1 MRVTSIVLFFLLILP
16 LCSGAEQLSVT
27 VLPITVRQ
35 DGAYAYLN
43 PTIRQMIITR
53 LAGRPGISI
62 AEPLSPDAE
71 ERVRTLLGNG
81 AFSDAAQLANVDW
94 LVEGS
99 MYSLKDG
106 IQVNLG
112 FYSAKPDVRPVTYGL
127 RADSADEV
135 IPAITKM
142 IAEVSA
148 DLEAVSASVTEEP
161 VTADRDQQITGFQTP
176 HPEREYKKGLFGGST
191 LFGEDDDRFD
201 SRGVRRSSKLP
212 LTIESMA
219 LGDLDGDGVNELVA
233 ASRTRL
239 VVFEFAER
247 RFNQIASFDLS
258 PRYKIHVINIADP
271 GDTGRA
277 RIFVSANKG
286 KLPASFVLAYG
297 GGDTMEVLHRDVRA
311 YIRPITLPKKGVI
324 LAGQQYSPNLSDS
337 FLTPGVHEISIGEA
351 DGEVTW
357 GEKLVLPNEVNLF
370 DFVMAD
376 LNGDNS
382 VETMV
387 IDSQSKLLVY
397 DEVLNLIWV
406 SSASYGASKDYF
418 GPAQSKSDRLD
429 PDALDPTL
437 SAMQRYIFIPSRMDV
452 KDITGDG
459 LPEVVV
465 STNEMDLSRYL
476 VNLRSFDGGAVACL
490 GWRGNG
496 LFELWRTNKINGYVA
511 DYAFDGDAAL
521 VDDNPELMLS
531 RLYVAQQ
538 PDSNFWD
545 SFIPSRNDSIL
556 LAYEMVVTRDSAD
569 RRGSN

>member
-16 LCSGAEQLSVT
+16 LYSGAEQLSVT

-71 ERVRTLLGNG
+71 ERVRTLFDNG

-337 FLTPGVHEISIGEA
+337 FLTPGVHEISIGET

-465 STNEMDLSRYL
+465 STNEMDISRYFI
-476 VNLRSFDGGAVACL
+476 NMRSFDGGAVACL

>member
-16 LCSGAEQLSVT
+16 LYSGAEQLSVT

-71 ERVRTLLGNG
+71 ERVRTLLDNG

>member
-1 MRVTSIVLFFLLILP
+1 MRVTSIVLFFLLTLP
-16 LCSGAEQLSVT
+16 LYSGAEQLSVT

-35 DGAYAYLN
+35 DGDYAYLN

-53 LAGRPGISI
+53 LAARPGISM
-62 AEPLSPDAE
+62 AEPLSPE
-71 ERVRTLLGNG
+71 TVERVRTLLDNG

-94 LVEGS
+94 LVDGS

-112 FYSAKPDVRPVTYGL
+112 FYSAKPDVRPLTYGL

-142 IAEVSA
+142 IIEVSA
-148 DLEAVSASVTEEP
+148 DLEAVSVPVAEEP
-161 VTADRDQQITGFQTP
+161 VAADQDQQIAGFQTP
-176 HPEREYKKGLFGGST
+176 HPEREYKKGLFGGAT

-297 GGDTMEVLHRDVRA
+297 GGDTIEVLHRDIRA
-311 YIRPITLPKKGVI
+311 YIRPVTLPKKGVI
-324 LAGQQYSPNLSDS
+324 LAGQRYSPNLSDS
-337 FLTPGVHEISIGEA
+337 FLAPGVHEISIGEA

-357 GEKLVLPNEVNLF
+357 
-370 DFVMAD
+370 
-376 LNGDNS
+376 
-382 VETMV
+382 
-387 IDSQSKLLVY
+387 
-397 DEVLNLIWV
+397 
-406 SSASYGASKDYF
+406 
-418 GPAQSKSDRLD
+418 
-429 PDALDPTL
+429 
-437 SAMQRYIFIPSRMDV
+437 
-452 KDITGDG
+452 
-459 LPEVVV
+459 
-465 STNEMDLSRYL
+465 
-476 VNLRSFDGGAVACL
+476 
-490 GWRGNG
+490 
-496 LFELWRTNKINGYVA
+496 
-511 DYAFDGDAAL
+511 
-521 VDDNPELMLS
+521 
-531 RLYVAQQ
+531 
-538 PDSNFWD
+538 
-545 SFIPSRNDSIL
+545 
-556 LAYEMVVTRDSAD
+556 
-569 RRGSN
+569 

>member
-16 LCSGAEQLSVT
+16 LYSGAEQLSVT

-71 ERVRTLLGNG
+71 ERVRTLLDNG

-337 FLTPGVHEISIGEA
+337 FLTPGVHEISIGET

-465 STNEMDLSRYL
+465 STNEMDISRYFI
-476 VNLRSFDGGAVACL
+476 NMRSFDGGAVACL

>member
-418 GPAQSKSDRLD
+418 GPAQSKADRLD

-437 SAMQRYIFIPSRMDV
+437 RSMQRLIFIPSRLDV

>member
-148 DLEAVSASVTEEP
+148 DLEAVSASFTEEP

-418 GPAQSKSDRLD
+418 GPAQSKADRLD

-437 SAMQRYIFIPSRMDV
+437 RSMQRLIFIPSRLDV